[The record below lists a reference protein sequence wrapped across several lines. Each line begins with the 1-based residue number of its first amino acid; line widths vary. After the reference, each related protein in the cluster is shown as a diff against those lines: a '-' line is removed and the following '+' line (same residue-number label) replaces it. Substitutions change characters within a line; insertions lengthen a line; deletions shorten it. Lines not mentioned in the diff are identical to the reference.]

1 MQWLSDNP
9 WLGWLGLALA
19 LAAVE
24 AATVDFVFVMLAAGA
39 LAGAA
44 AAAVGAPFAIQ
55 VISAVAVGAL
65 FVGFVRPIAK
75 SRFLELDKDHGIG
88 TPGLVGREAHV
99 VRTVDDH
106 DGRVKLA
113 GDIWSARTSAG
124 GRPCHPGEI
133 VRVVAIEGATA
144 IVAGVPSLPQDAVD

>member
-1 MQWLSDNP
+1 MEWLSDNP
-9 WLGWLGLALA
+9 WLGWLALALA

-44 AAAVGAPFAIQ
+44 AAALGAGFAIQ
-55 VISAVAVGAL
+55 VIAAVVVGAL

-75 SRFLELDKDHGIG
+75 SRFLESTTDHRIG
-88 TPGLVGREAHV
+88 TSALVGSSAQV
-99 VRTVDDH
+99 VRTVDGQ

-113 GDIWSARTSAG
+113 GDIWSARTEAG
-124 GRPCHPGEI
+124 SHPCHPGDQ
-133 VRVVAIEGATA
+133 VRVVAIDGATA
-144 IVAGVPSLPQDAVD
+144 IVAGIPTLPQDARD